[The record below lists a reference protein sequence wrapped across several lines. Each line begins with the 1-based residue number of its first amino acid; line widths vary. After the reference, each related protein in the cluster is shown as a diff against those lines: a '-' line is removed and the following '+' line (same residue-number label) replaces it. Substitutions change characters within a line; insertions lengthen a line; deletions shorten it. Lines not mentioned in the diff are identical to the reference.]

1 MSEWH
6 QRDHVSMTEEKL
18 VRAVHILADIV
29 ETNSPAFRPLYHD
42 LRQQLTDL
50 RLQQQAEAAAK
61 ARAAQDSSKVA

>member
-1 MSEWH
+1 
-6 QRDHVSMTEEKL
+6 
-18 VRAVHILADIV
+18 ADIV

-50 RLQQQAEAAAK
+50 CLQQQAEAAAN